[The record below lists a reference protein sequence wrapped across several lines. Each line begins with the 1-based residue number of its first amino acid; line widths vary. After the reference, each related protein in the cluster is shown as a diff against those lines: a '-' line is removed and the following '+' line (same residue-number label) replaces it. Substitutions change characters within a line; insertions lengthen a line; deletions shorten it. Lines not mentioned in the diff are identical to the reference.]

1 MTKNEEFAKNY
12 LKVSNTEQSET
23 HFKFVTE
30 RKIALTLPIIIN
42 DNLHTDNGDIATNVK
57 VVDYDKMFRV
67 EEGYRD
73 KLVNV
78 LSKAENL
85 NTLSDLS
92 GEDQSTLFNLIDK
105 LEPEQLSKYAVAVD
119 EVEQDAIK
127 QVIDT
132 DVVLINQLRSD
143 IVADGMVKLL
153 TK

>member
-12 LKVSNTEQSET
+12 LKMSNTEQSDS

-30 RKIALTLPIIIN
+30 SKVALTLPIIISE
-42 DNLHTDNGDIATNVK
+42 NLHTDNGDIATNVK

-67 EEGYRD
+67 EKGYRD
-73 KLVNV
+73 KLVNI

-85 NTLSDLS
+85 DSLSDLS
-92 GEDQSTLFNLIDK
+92 EQDKNVLFNLIDK
-105 LEPEQLSKYAVAVD
+105 LEPEQLSKYGVAVD

-132 DVVLINQLRSD
+132 DIVLINQLKSD

>member
-1 MTKNEEFAKNY
+1 MTINEEFAKNY
-12 LKVSNTEQSET
+12 LKMSNTEQSET

-30 RKIALTLPIIIN
+30 NKIALALPIIIS
-42 DNLHTDNGDIATNVK
+42 DTLRTDNGDTAVNVK

-73 KLVNV
+73 KLVNI

-85 NTLSDLS
+85 NSLSDLS
-92 GEDQSTLFNLIDK
+92 EQDKNVLYGLIDK
-105 LEPEQLSKYAVAVD
+105 IEPEQLSKYAVAVD

-127 QVIDT
+127 QVIDR
-132 DVVLINQLRSD
+132 DIVLINQIRSD
-143 IVADGMVKLL
+143 IVSDGMIKLL

>member
-1 MTKNEEFAKNY
+1 MTTNEEFAKNY
-12 LKVSNTEQSET
+12 LKVSNSEQSDS

-30 RKIALTLPIIIN
+30 NKIALSLPIIIN
-42 DNLHTDNGDIATNVK
+42 DNLRTDNGTIATNVK

-73 KLVNV
+73 NLVNI

-85 NTLSDLS
+85 NSLSDLS
-92 GEDQSTLFNLIDK
+92 EQDKNVLYGLIDK
-105 LEPEQLSKYAVAVD
+105 LEPEQLSKYGVAVD
-119 EVEQDAIK
+119 AVEQDAIK

-132 DVVLINQLRSD
+132 DIVLINQLRSD

>member
-1 MTKNEEFAKNY
+1 M
-12 LKVSNTEQSET
+12 
-23 HFKFVTE
+23 
-30 RKIALTLPIIIN
+30 R
-42 DNLHTDNGDIATNVK
+42 TDNGDIATNVK

-73 KLVNV
+73 KLVNI

-92 GEDQSTLFNLIDK
+92 SEDQNVLFNLIDK

>member
-1 MTKNEEFAKNY
+1 MTINEEFAKNY

-30 RKIALTLPIIIN
+30 NKIALALPIIIS
-42 DNLHTDNGDIATNVK
+42 DTLRTDNGDTAVNIK
-57 VVDYDKMFRV
+57 VVDYDKMFKV

-73 KLVNV
+73 KLVNI

-85 NTLSDLS
+85 NSLSDLS
-92 GEDQSTLFNLIDK
+92 EQDKNVLYGLIDK
-105 LEPEQLSKYAVAVD
+105 IEPEQLSKYAVAVD

-127 QVIDT
+127 QVIDR
-132 DVVLINQLRSD
+132 DIVLINQIRSD
-143 IVADGMVKLL
+143 IVSDGMIKLL

>member
-23 HFKFVTE
+23 HFKFVTKN
-30 RKIALTLPIIIN
+30 KIALSFPVIIN
-42 DNLHTDNGDIATNVK
+42 DNLRTDNGDIATNVK

-67 EEGYRD
+67 EEGYKD

-92 GEDQSTLFNLIDK
+92 SEDQNVLFNLIDK

-132 DVVLINQLRSD
+132 DVVLLNQLRSD
-143 IVADGMVKLL
+143 IVTEGMIDLL
-153 TK
+153 T

>member
-30 RKIALTLPIIIN
+30 NKIALALPIIIS
-42 DNLHTDNGDIATNVK
+42 DTLRTDNGDTAVNIK
-57 VVDYDKMFRV
+57 VVDYDKMFKV

-73 KLVNV
+73 KLVNI

-85 NTLSDLS
+85 NSLSDLS
-92 GEDQSTLFNLIDK
+92 EQDKNELYGLIDK
-105 LEPEQLSKYAVAVD
+105 IEPEQLSKYGVAVD

-127 QVIDT
+127 QVIDR
-132 DVVLINQLRSD
+132 DIVLINQIRSD
-143 IVADGMVKLL
+143 IVSDGMIKLL

>member
-1 MTKNEEFAKNY
+1 MTINEEFAKNY

-30 RKIALTLPIIIN
+30 NEIALALPIIIS
-42 DNLHTDNGDIATNVK
+42 DTLRTDNGDTAVNVK
-57 VVDYDKMFRV
+57 VVDYDKMFKV

-73 KLVNV
+73 KLVNI

-85 NTLSDLS
+85 NSLSDLS
-92 GEDQSTLFNLIDK
+92 EQDKNELYGLINK
-105 LEPEQLSKYAVAVD
+105 IEPEQLSKYGVAVD

-127 QVIDT
+127 QVIDR
-132 DVVLINQLRSD
+132 DIVLINQIRSD
-143 IVADGMVKLL
+143 IVSDGMIKLL

>member
-1 MTKNEEFAKNY
+1 MTTNEEFAKNY

-73 KLVNV
+73 KLVNI

-92 GEDQSTLFNLIDK
+92 SEDQNVLFNLIDK

-132 DVVLINQLRSD
+132 DIVLINQIRSD
-143 IVADGMVKLL
+143 IVTEGMIDLL
-153 TK
+153 T

>member
-12 LKVSNTEQSET
+12 LKVSNSEQSET

-30 RKIALTLPIIIN
+30 RKIALSLPIIIN
-42 DNLHTDNGDIATNVK
+42 DNLRTDNGDIATNVK

-73 KLVNV
+73 KLVNI

-85 NTLSDLS
+85 NSLSDLS
-92 GEDQSTLFNLIDK
+92 EQDKNVLYELIDK
-105 LEPEQLSKYAVAVD
+105 LEPEQLSKYGVAVD

-132 DVVLINQLRSD
+132 DIVLINQLRSD

>member
-12 LKVSNTEQSET
+12 LKMSNTEQSDS

-30 RKIALTLPIIIN
+30 SKVALTLPIIIN
-42 DNLHTDNGDIATNVK
+42 ENLHTDNGDIATNVK

-67 EEGYRD
+67 EKGYRD
-73 KLVNV
+73 KLVNI

-85 NTLSDLS
+85 DSLSDLS
-92 GEDQSTLFNLIDK
+92 EQDKNVLFNLIDK
-105 LEPEQLSKYAVAVD
+105 LEPEQLSKYGVAVD

-132 DVVLINQLRSD
+132 DIVLINQLKSD

>member
-12 LKVSNTEQSET
+12 LKASNTEQSET

-92 GEDQSTLFNLIDK
+92 SEDQNVLFNLIDK

-132 DVVLINQLRSD
+132 DVVLLNQLRSD

>member
-143 IVADGMVKLL
+143 IVTEGMIDLL
-153 TK
+153 T

>member
-30 RKIALTLPIIIN
+30 NKIALALPIIIN
-42 DNLHTDNGDIATNVK
+42 DNMRTDNGDIAVNVK
-57 VVDYDKMFRV
+57 VVDYDKMFKV

-73 KLVNV
+73 KLVNI

-85 NTLSDLS
+85 SSLSNLNS
-92 GEDQSTLFNLIDK
+92 EDQNVLFDLIDK
-105 LEPEQLSKYAVAVD
+105 IEPEQLSKYGVAVD

-127 QVIDT
+127 QVIDR
-132 DVVLINQLRSD
+132 DIVLINQIRSD
-143 IVADGMVKLL
+143 IVSDGMIKLL

>member
-12 LKVSNTEQSET
+12 LKVSNSEQSDS

-30 RKIALTLPIIIN
+30 RKIALSLPIIIN
-42 DNLHTDNGDIATNVK
+42 ENLHTDNGTIATNVK

-73 KLVNV
+73 NLVNI

-85 NTLSDLS
+85 NSLSDLS
-92 GEDQSTLFNLIDK
+92 SEDQNVLFNLIDK
-105 LEPEQLSKYAVAVD
+105 LEPEQLSKYGVAVD

-132 DVVLINQLRSD
+132 DIVLINQIRSD
-143 IVADGMVKLL
+143 IVTEGMIDLL
-153 TK
+153 T